1 MELKVDRYIIEEIM
15 KLECDNSVSHF
26 NSFNLLN
33 SKSFVELINGSDN
46 NLFYRSSIDDIINSD
61 ISAEELILIR
71 NGGWELDDSKQFLVK
86 KL

>member
-15 KLECDNSVSHF
+15 KLECDNSVGHF

-46 NLFYRSSIDDIINSD
+46 NLFYRCSIDDIINSD

-71 NGGWELDDSKQFLVK
+71 NGGWELSKNKEFIVK
-86 KL
+86 YI